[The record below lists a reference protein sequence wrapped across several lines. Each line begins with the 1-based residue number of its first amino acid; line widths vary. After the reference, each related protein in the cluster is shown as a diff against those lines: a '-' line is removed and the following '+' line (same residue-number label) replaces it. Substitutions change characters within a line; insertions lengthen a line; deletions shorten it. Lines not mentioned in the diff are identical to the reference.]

1 MLDFSVT
8 FIITILNIFI
18 LFLVLR
24 KIFFKPVTKFIEGR
38 AQKIQDSLD
47 QAEKERNLAKGLLQQ
62 YEDQLKRAE
71 DEATAII
78 REAKETAQ
86 KEADR
91 IIAEGKAQAD
101 QLLEKG
107 RRQLESDRRSA
118 MTVFRADAA
127 AMVIGASSR
136 LIRRELNSDDS
147 RHQASL
153 LLDELVA
160 DAASGP
166 GNT

>member
-8 FIITILNIFI
+8 FIITILNILI
-18 LFLVLR
+18 LFFILR
-24 KIFFKPVTKFIEGR
+24 KILFKPVTKFIEGR

-47 QAEKERNLAKGLLQQ
+47 QAEKERNLSKGLLQQ
-62 YEDQLKRAE
+62 YEDQLKRIE
-71 DEATAII
+71 EEATEII
-78 REAKETAQ
+78 RTAKDTAQ

-101 QLLEKG
+101 LLLEKG
-107 RRQLESDRRSA
+107 RKQIVADQRAA
-118 MTVFRADAA
+118 MTVFSADAA

-136 LIRRELNSDDS
+136 LIRRELNSEDS
-147 RHQASL
+147 RHQAAL
-153 LLDELVA
+153 LLEELTET
-160 DAASGP
+160 ASKQ